1 MKELAPLR
9 LEFSHEEL
17 ITLLELTGLPM
28 IAGIGENPFD
38 DLTEN
43 VINLLKQ
50 VGYNGPQKLY
60 Q

>member
-17 ITLLELTGLPM
+17 ITLLELTDLPM

-50 VGYNGPQKLY
+50 VGYTCPQKLY